1 MSSRSSRNSARAMA
15 SNQPAYGNPYYAQP
29 ASIASRYGQP
39 YVIQQ
44 PGYVYRDP
52 YGEPYVPRRRGNP
65 FPFE

>member
-1 MSSRSSRNSARAMA
+1 VS
-15 SNQPAYGNPYYAQP
+15 QPAYGPYYAQP
-29 ASIASRYGQP
+29 QYRQP

-52 YGEPYVPRRRGNP
+52 YGEPYVPRRRM